1 MLERFFRIQ
10 VELSAVSDLIPLI
23 PTLVECSL
31 LTRGFEHLEQ
41 FHAVTIMLQKE
52 GITFVRVREI
62 FNEILEDYPELKG
75 YLADNAEIVVDVTFE
90 RAVMQIAKRNASN
103 KWATMSCTGFAAS
116 TY

>member
-31 LTRGFEHLEQ
+31 LTRGFEHLER

-52 GITFVRVREI
+52 VIRTSYVFEK
-62 FNEILEDYPELKG
+62 YSTKSLKIIQ
-75 YLADNAEIVVDVTFE
+75 N
-90 RAVMQIAKRNASN
+90 
-103 KWATMSCTGFAAS
+103 
-116 TY
+116 